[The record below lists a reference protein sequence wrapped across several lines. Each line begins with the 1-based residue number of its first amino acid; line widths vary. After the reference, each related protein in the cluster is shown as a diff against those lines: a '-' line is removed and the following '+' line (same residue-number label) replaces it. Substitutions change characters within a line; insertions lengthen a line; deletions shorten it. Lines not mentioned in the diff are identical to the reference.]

1 MKEEYEKKRKDLKY
15 YSKSL
20 EIIEKI
26 KNDNNSKSI
35 IDIGGWAGGFISRTS
50 LETKV
55 CLDRISKD
63 EETIEGV
70 ELIIEDFLKWD
81 VKRFDIVCCMQV
93 LEHIDDENVEKFAE
107 KLFSISDHVVI
118 SVPYK
123 WPKNYCKYHKQDPV
137 DEYKLKMWTKREPTE
152 SYIIKDGRVSRIICY
167 YKL

>member
-26 KNDNNSKSI
+26 KNNNNSKSI

-107 KLFSISDHVVI
+107 KLFSMMETL
-118 SVPYK
+118 P
-123 WPKNYCKYHKQDPV
+123 
-137 DEYKLKMWTKREPTE
+137 R
-152 SYIIKDGRVSRIICY
+152 
-167 YKL
+167 